1 MSIPNSKFSNS
12 QLEKIN
18 WRKEL
23 GKYLKKWPWFLI
35 AVVISVMGGY
45 FYLKYATPVYLATA
59 TIIIKNEPG
68 QGSQSAIYSD
78 LGLNGGG
85 NSNVEVELG
94 ILRSKRLMKEVVK
107 SLNIHIQYFKEGKV
121 RTVEIYDG
129 IPFSL
134 QVLKLDE
141 LSLKNSG
148 GGQFQISKSEKGN
161 FKIKDLKTEKN
172 IEVLAGR
179 PFSLGFADVVISS
192 NDLTNEN
199 KSFDAITVTF
209 TDMEKIASHYRS
221 QLNLIQVEKNSNLIE
236 LNIKDPV
243 KEKARD
249 ILDQLILEYNRDAIE
264 DKNLI
269 AGNTAHFIDDRLA
282 IINDELESV
291 ETGKESFKEE
301 NRLTDIQA
309 ESQIFI
315 QNASEYNKRRLEV
328 GTQLELASAML
339 EYITSNSQSDL
350 LPTNLGLSEGSV
362 NNQINEYNDL
372 VLQRNRILAGSSEKN
387 PIVIKLNNQI
397 GQIKGNIVQSLKSM
411 RSNLQI
417 GQDDINRQ
425 ASSIGSKI
433 FAVPSKERQYRGIER
448 QQNIKETLYLFLL
461 QKREENSLSMAV
473 TEPKAKIV
481 DRAYFHDFA
490 ISHNARSIYL
500 GTLILGLFIPF
511 SVIYINGALDNKVR
525 KRSDIEKLSPDI
537 SLVGEIPKV
546 ARKNEIISLN
556 DRSVLA
562 ESFRILN
569 TNLQYLLVN
578 SKAKK
583 EGNII
588 AVTSTIKGE
597 GKTFTAINLGITLA
611 NTGKKVLLAGADLRN
626 PKLQDYV
633 LDDDKILGIS
643 DYLVDHKLSPE
654 SIIVSS
660 ILHTEIDILS
670 SGSIPPNPYE
680 LLKQE
685 KVGAMFRKLR
695 EKYDYIIIDTAPSM
709 LVADT
714 FLIAHFA
721 DLVLYIVRAGYTEKE
736 LLEFPLNAKENGKF
750 KKVSFVLNGLNSTNL
765 GYGNKYGYG
774 YSEDKKS
781 FWSLGNFT
789 AQQFK
794 LFFNSN

>member
-1 MSIPNSKFSNS
+1 MAIPNSNFNNS

-23 GKYLKKWPWFLI
+23 RKYLKNWPWFLI
-35 AVVISVMGGY
+35 AVMISVTGGY
-45 FYLKYATPVYLATA
+45 QYLKYTTPVYLATA

-78 LGLNGGG
+78 LGLNGAG
-85 NSNVEVELG
+85 NNNVEVELG

-107 SLNIHIQYFKEGKV
+107 SLNFHIQYFKEGKV

-129 IPFSL
+129 LPFSL

-148 GGQFQISKSEKGN
+148 GGLFEISKSEKNN
-161 FKIKDLKTEKN
+161 FKIKNLKTEKI
-172 IEVLAGR
+172 IEVVAGR
-179 PFSLGFADVVISS
+179 PFNLGFADVVISS
-192 NDLTNEN
+192 NDLTNEK
-199 KSFDAITVTF
+199 KSFDAIIVTF

-221 QLNLIQVEKNSNLIE
+221 LLNLIQVEKNSNLIE

-282 IINDELESV
+282 IINNELESV

-309 ESQIFI
+309 ESQIFM
-315 QNASEYNKRRLEV
+315 QNASEYNKRRQEV
-328 GTQLELASAML
+328 GMQLELSSAML
-339 EYITSNSQSDL
+339 EYITSNSQSGF

-362 NNQINEYNDL
+362 NNQINEYNAL
-372 VLQRNRILAGSSEKN
+372 VLQRNRILAGSSEIN

-397 GQIKGNIVQSLKSM
+397 GQIKGNIIQSLKSM
-411 RSNLQI
+411 RSNLLI

-433 FAVPSKERQYRGIER
+433 FEVPSKERQYRGIER

-481 DRAYFHDFA
+481 DRAYFHDAA
-490 ISHNARSIYL
+490 ISLNARSLYL
-500 GTLILGLFIPF
+500 GTVILGLFIPF

-525 KRSDIEKLSPDI
+525 KRSDIEKLSSNI
-537 SLVGEIPKV
+537 ALVGEIPKV
-546 ARKNEIISLN
+546 SLKNEIICLN

-578 SKAKK
+578 SKNKTT
-583 EGNII
+583 GTTI

-611 NTGKKVLLAGADLRN
+611 NTGKKVLLVGADLRN
-626 PKLQDYV
+626 PKLQNYV
-633 LDDDKILGIS
+633 LDTGKILGIS
-643 DYLVDHKLSPE
+643 DYLVGDNMSPE
-654 SIIVSS
+654 SLIVKSK
-660 ILHTEIDILS
+660 IHPDIYLLH

-685 KVGAMFRKLR
+685 KVGEMFRKLR
-695 EKYDYIIIDTAPSM
+695 TMYDYIIIDTAPSM
-709 LVADT
+709 PVADT
-714 FLIAHFA
+714 FLITRYA
-721 DLVLYIVRAGYTEKE
+721 DLVLYVVRAGYTERE
-736 LLEFPLNAKENGKF
+736 LLEFPLNAKEN
-750 KKVSFVLNGLNSTNL
+750 KKLQNVSFVLNDLNSTNL

-781 FWSLGNFT
+781 FWRMEYF
-789 AQQFK
+789 AAQFK
-794 LFFNSN
+794 LFIL

>member
-1 MSIPNSKFSNS
+1 MANPNNNFSNS
-12 QLEKIN
+12 HLEKIN

-35 AVVISVMGGY
+35 TVMISVLGGY
-45 FYLKYATPVYLATA
+45 FYLRYATPLYLATA
-59 TIIIKNEPG
+59 TIIIKDEPG

-78 LGLNGGG
+78 LGLNGVG

-107 SLNIHIQYFKEGKV
+107 SLNIHIQYFMDGKV
-121 RTVEIYDG
+121 RTVELYDG
-129 IPFSL
+129 LPFSL

-141 LSLKNSG
+141 TGLKNSG
-148 GGQFQISKSEKGN
+148 GGQFQISKSKKDN
-161 FKIKDLKTEKN
+161 FKIKDLKTEKT
-172 IEVLAGR
+172 IEVTSGK
-179 PFSLGFADVVISS
+179 PFNIGFADVVISS
-192 NDLTNEN
+192 NDLTNKY
-199 KSFDAITVTF
+199 KSFDPITVTF
-209 TDMEKIASHYRS
+209 TDMEKIAAHYRS
-221 QLNLIQVEKNSNLIE
+221 QLSLVQVEKNSNLIE

-282 IINDELESV
+282 IINSELDSV

-315 QNASEYNKRRLEV
+315 QNASEYNKRRQEV

-339 EYITSNSQSDL
+339 GYITSNSQSDL

-397 GQIKGNIVQSLKSM
+397 GQIKGNIVQSLKST

-448 QQNIKETLYLFLL
+448 QQHIKETLYLFLL
-461 QKREENSLSMAV
+461 QKREENSLSLAV

-481 DRAYFHDFA
+481 DRAYFNDVA

-500 GTLILGLFIPF
+500 GTVILGLFLPF

-525 KRSDIEKLSPDI
+525 KRSDIEKLNPHI
-537 SLVGEIPKV
+537 SLLGEIPKV
-546 ARKNEIISLN
+546 TRKNEIISLN

-578 SKAKK
+578 SKARK

-611 NTGKKVLLAGADLRN
+611 NTGKKVLLAGADLRS
-626 PKLQDYV
+626 PKLQNYV
-633 LDDDKILGIS
+633 LDDEKIPGIS
-643 DYLVDHKLSPE
+643 DYLVDQEINPE
-654 SIIVSS
+654 SLIGKFKY
-660 ILHTEIDILS
+660 HPEIDILI

-680 LLKQE
+680 LLKQD
-685 KVGAMFRKLR
+685 KVGEMFKKFRTM
-695 EKYDYIIIDTAPSM
+695 YDYIIIDTAPSM

-714 FLIAHFA
+714 FLISHFA
-721 DLVLYIVRAGYTEKE
+721 DLVLYVVRAGYTEKE

-750 KKVSFVLNGLNSTNL
+750 QNVSFVLNGLDSTNL

-774 YSEDKKS
+774 YSEDKRS
-781 FWSLGNFT
+781 FWSIENFT
-789 AQQFK
+789 AHQYR
-794 LFFNSN
+794 